1 MSLLTGLLQLLPPET
16 AHNFTIQLTKYGS
29 SLLGSGF
36 QDQSLHTN
44 VKGLSFSN
52 PLGIAAGFD
61 KNAELIDPLLKIGFG
76 FVECGTVTPIPQFG
90 NSKPRV
96 FRLRNDNAII
106 NRLGFNNKGEKRFVR
121 NLMSAKKRGI
131 VGSNIGPNKDSK
143 NFIDDYLKIYRKI
156 SVSCDYVT
164 INVSSPNTEAL
175 RELQRK
181 EYLEVLLR
189 EISQIRDEETN
200 RKPVMLKID
209 PDNTNDHYSM
219 ILNLVNK
226 HNIDGIIAT
235 NTSLSRPEILQ
246 DLNKK
251 EEGGL
256 SGTPIKNLS
265 DNVLKFLY
273 QETNQ
278 ELILIGV
285 GGVSCAKDVYNKIK
299 LGASL
304 VQLYTSLTYNGPQL
318 INKILIDL
326 VKLIRADGFKNV
338 SEAVGVDNKW
348 KILLN
353 LHLLKERDR

>member
-1 MSLLTGLLQLLPPET
+1 MSLLTGMLQLLPPET
-16 AHNFTIQLTKYGS
+16 AHNVTIKLTKFGS
-29 SLLGSGF
+29 PLLSKGF

-44 VKGLSFSN
+44 LKGLSFSN

-76 FVECGTVTPIPQFG
+76 FVECGTVTPKPQYG
-90 NSKPRV
+90 NDKPRI
-96 FRLRNDNAII
+96 FRLKKDNAII
-106 NRLGFNNKGEKRFVR
+106 NRLGFNNKGEKRFIK
-121 NLMSAKKRGI
+121 NLMSAKRTGI
-131 VGSNIGPNKDSK
+131 VGSNIGPNKDTK

-181 EYLEVLLR
+181 EYLEVLLS
-189 EISQIRDEETN
+189 EISQIRNEEKI
-200 RKPVMLKID
+200 RKPIMLKID
-209 PDNTNDHYSM
+209 PDNTDDHYSM

-226 HNIDGIIAT
+226 YNIDGIIAT
-235 NTSLSRPEILQ
+235 NTSLSRPEILR

-251 EEGGL
+251 KEGGL
-256 SGTPIKNLS
+256 SGSPIKDLS
-265 DNVLKFLY
+265 DKVLKFLY
-273 QETNQ
+273 RETNQ

-285 GGVSCAKDVYNKIK
+285 GGVSSALDVYSKIK

-304 VQLYTSLTYNGPQL
+304 VQMYTSLTYGGPQL

-326 VKLIRADGFKNV
+326 VKLIKDDGFANI
-338 SEAVGVDNKW
+338 SEAVGVDNK
-348 KILLN
+348 
-353 LHLLKERDR
+353 

>member
-1 MSLLTGLLQLLPPET
+1 MSSLTAMLQLLPPET
-16 AHNFTIQLTKYGS
+16 AHKVTIQLTKYGS
-29 SLLGSGF
+29 SLLSKGF

-76 FVECGTVTPIPQFG
+76 FVECGTVTPLPQFG
-90 NSKPRV
+90 NTKPRV
-96 FRLRNDNAII
+96 FRLKKDNAII
-106 NRLGFNNKGEKRFVR
+106 NRLGFNNKGEKRFVN
-121 NLMSAKKRGI
+121 NLMSAKKTGI

-156 SVSCDYVT
+156 SISSDYVT

-189 EISQIRDEETN
+189 EISQIRDEENN
-200 RKPVMLKID
+200 RKPIMLKID

-226 HNIDGIIAT
+226 YNIDGIIAT
-235 NTSLSRPEILQ
+235 NTSLSRPEILR

-251 EEGGL
+251 REGGL
-256 SGTPIKNLS
+256 SGTPIREIS
-265 DNVLKFLY
+265 DKVLKFLY
-273 QETNQ
+273 QEANN

-285 GGVSCAKDVYNKIK
+285 GGVGSALDVYSKIK

-304 VQLYTSLTYNGPQL
+304 VQMYTSLTYGGPRL

-326 VKLIRADGFKNV
+326 VKLIKDDGFTNI
-338 SEAVGVDNKW
+338 SEAVGVNNK
-348 KILLN
+348 
-353 LHLLKERDR
+353 

>member
-1 MSLLTGLLQLLPPET
+1 MSFLTGLLQLLPPET
-16 AHNFTIQLTKYGS
+16 AHNLTIQLTKYGS
-29 SLLGSGF
+29 SFIDSGF

-44 VKGLSFSN
+44 IKGLRFSN

-61 KNAELIDPLLKIGFG
+61 KNAELIDPLLRIGFG
-76 FVECGTVTPIPQFG
+76 FVECGTVTPMPQFG
-90 NSKPRV
+90 NTKPRV
-96 FRLRNDNAII
+96 FRLNKDNAII
-106 NRLGFNNKGEKRFVR
+106 NRLGFNNKGEKRFVK
-121 NLMSAKKRGI
+121 NLMSAKKKGI

-164 INVSSPNTEAL
+164 VNVSSPNTEAL

-189 EISQIRDEETN
+189 EISQIRDETN
-200 RKPVMLKID
+200 RKPIMLKID
-209 PDNTNDHYSM
+209 PDNTNDQYSM

-226 HNIDGIIAT
+226 YNIDGIIAT
-235 NTSLSRPEILQ
+235 NTSLSRPEILR

-251 EEGGL
+251 REGGL
-256 SGTPIKNLS
+256 SGTPIKDLS
-265 DNVLKFLY
+265 DKVLKFLY
-273 QETNQ
+273 RETNQ

-285 GGVSCAKDVYNKIK
+285 GGVSSALDVYSKIK

-304 VQLYTSLTYNGPQL
+304 VQMYTSLTYGGPQL

-326 VKLIRADGFKNV
+326 VKLIKDDGFTNI
-338 SEAVGVDNKW
+338 SEAVGVNNK
-348 KILLN
+348 
-353 LHLLKERDR
+353 

>member
-1 MSLLTGLLQLLPPET
+1 MSLLTGMLQLLPPET
-16 AHNFTIQLTKYGS
+16 AHNVTIKLTKYGS
-29 SLLGSGF
+29 PLLSKGF

-76 FVECGTVTPIPQFG
+76 FVECGTVTPKPQYG
-90 NSKPRV
+90 NAKPRI
-96 FRLRNDNAII
+96 FRLKKDNAII
-106 NRLGFNNKGEKRFVR
+106 NRLGFNNKGEKRFVE
-121 NLMSAKKRGI
+121 NLMSAKKTGI

-143 NFIDDYLKIYRKI
+143 NFIDDYIKIYRKI

-189 EISQIRDEETN
+189 EISQIRNEETN
-200 RKPVMLKID
+200 RKLIMLKID
-209 PDNTNDHYSM
+209 PDNANDHYGM
-219 ILNLVNK
+219 ILNLVGK
-226 HNIDGIIAT
+226 YNIDGIVAT
-235 NTSLSRPEILQ
+235 NTSISRPEILR

-251 EEGGL
+251 REGGL
-256 SGTPIKNLS
+256 SGTPIKDLS
-265 DNVLKFLY
+265 DKVLKFLY

-285 GGVSCAKDVYNKIK
+285 GGISSASDAYNKIK

-304 VQLYTSLTYNGPQL
+304 VQMYTSLTFGGPQL
-318 INKILIDL
+318 ISRILIDL
-326 VKLIRADGFKNV
+326 VKLIKKDGFTNI
-338 SEAVGVDNKW
+338 SEAVGADNQ
-348 KILLN
+348 
-353 LHLLKERDR
+353 

>member
-1 MSLLTGLLQLLPPET
+1 MSLLTGMLQLLPPET
-16 AHNFTIQLTKYGS
+16 AHNVTIQLTKYGS
-29 SLLGSGF
+29 PLLSKGF

-76 FVECGTVTPIPQFG
+76 FVECGTVTPKPQYG
-90 NSKPRV
+90 NAKPRI
-96 FRLRNDNAII
+96 FRLKKDNAII
-106 NRLGFNNKGEKRFVR
+106 NKLGFNNKGEKRFVK
-121 NLMSAKKRGI
+121 NLMSAKRTGI
-131 VGSNIGPNKDSK
+131 VGSNIGPNKDTK

-189 EISQIRDEETN
+189 DISQIRNEENN
-200 RKPVMLKID
+200 RKPIMLKID

-226 HNIDGIIAT
+226 YNIDGIIAT
-235 NTSLSRPEILQ
+235 NTSLSRPEILR

-251 EEGGL
+251 RKGGL
-256 SGTPIKNLS
+256 SGIPIRDLS
-265 DNVLKFLY
+265 DKVLKFLY
-273 QETNQ
+273 RETNQ

-285 GGVSCAKDVYNKIK
+285 GGVGSALDVYNKIK

-304 VQLYTSLTYNGPQL
+304 VQIYTSLTYSGPQL

-326 VKLIRADGFKNV
+326 VKLIKDDGFANI
-338 SEAVGVDNKW
+338 SEAVGVNNK
-348 KILLN
+348 
-353 LHLLKERDR
+353 

>member
-1 MSLLTGLLQLLPPET
+1 MSYLTGLLQLLPPET

-29 SLLGSGF
+29 SLLGAGF
-36 QDQSLHTN
+36 EDQSLNTN
-44 VKGLSFSN
+44 INGLSFSN

-76 FVECGTVTPIPQFG
+76 FVECGTVTPMPQFG
-90 NSKPRV
+90 NTKPRV
-96 FRLRNDNAII
+96 FRLKKDNAII
-106 NRLGFNNKGEKRFVR
+106 NRLGFNNKGEKSFIK
-121 NLMSAKKRGI
+121 NLMSAKKTGI

-143 NFIDDYLKIYRKI
+143 NFIDDYLKIYKKL

-189 EISQIRDEETN
+189 EISQIRDEGSN
-200 RKPVMLKID
+200 RKPIMLKID

-226 HNIDGIIAT
+226 YNIDGIIAT
-235 NTSLSRPEILQ
+235 NTSLSRPEILR
-246 DLNKK
+246 DHNKK
-251 EEGGL
+251 REGGL
-256 SGTPIKNLS
+256 SGPPIKDLS
-265 DNVLKFLY
+265 DKVLKFLY
-273 QETNQ
+273 RETNQ

-285 GGVSCAKDVYNKIK
+285 GGVSSALDVYSKIK

-304 VQLYTSLTYNGPQL
+304 VQMYTSLTYGGPQL

-326 VKLIRADGFKNV
+326 VKLIKDDGFANI
-338 SEAVGVDNKW
+338 SEAVGVNNK
-348 KILLN
+348 
-353 LHLLKERDR
+353 

>member
-1 MSLLTGLLQLLPPET
+1 MSLLTGLLQILPPET
-16 AHNFTIQLTKYGS
+16 AHNFTIQLTKYGY
-29 SLLGSGF
+29 SLLSPGF
-36 QDQSLHTN
+36 QDQSLRTN
-44 VKGLSFSN
+44 IKGLSFSN

-76 FVECGTVTPIPQFG
+76 FVECGTVTPIPQPG
-90 NSKPRV
+90 NAKPRV
-96 FRLRNDNAII
+96 FRLKKDNAII
-106 NRLGFNNKGEKRFVR
+106 NRLGFNNKGEKKFVK
-121 NLMSAKKRGI
+121 NLMSAKKKGI
-131 VGSNIGPNKDSK
+131 VGSNIGPNKDSI
-143 NFIDDYLKIYRKI
+143 NFIDDYLKIYRNI

-200 RKPVMLKID
+200 RKPIMLKID

-219 ILNLVNK
+219 ILNLVGK
-226 HNIDGIIAT
+226 YDIDGIIAT
-235 NTSLSRPEILQ
+235 NTSLSRPKNLQ

-251 EEGGL
+251 REGGL
-256 SGTPIKNLS
+256 SGAPIKDLS
-265 DNVLKFLY
+265 DKVLRFLY

-285 GGVSCAKDVYNKIK
+285 GGVNSALDVYKKIK

-304 VQLYTSLTYNGPQL
+304 VQLYTSLTYGGPRL
-318 INKILIDL
+318 INNILIDL
-326 VKLIRADGFKNV
+326 VKLIKDDGFTNV
-338 SEAVGVDNKW
+338 SEAVGVDN
-348 KILLN
+348 
-353 LHLLKERDR
+353 

>member
-16 AHNFTIQLTKYGS
+16 AHDFTIKLTKYGS
-29 SLLGSGF
+29 PLLESGF

-44 VKGLSFSN
+44 FKGLNLNN

-76 FVECGTVTPIPQFG
+76 FVECGTVTPLPQYG
-90 NSKPRV
+90 NTKPRV
-96 FRLRNDNAII
+96 FRLKKDNAII
-106 NRLGFNNKGEKRFVR
+106 NKLGFNNNGEKRFVK
-121 NLMSAKKRGI
+121 NLMSARKNGI
-131 VGSNIGPNKDSK
+131 VGSNIGPNKNSK
-143 NFIDDYLKIYRKI
+143 NFIDDYLKIYSKV
-156 SVSCDYVT
+156 SVSCDYVA
-164 INVSSPNTEAL
+164 INVSSPNTKAL

-219 ILNLVNK
+219 IINLVSK
-226 HNIDGIIAT
+226 YNIDGIIAT
-235 NTSLSRPEILQ
+235 NTSLSRPGILR
-246 DLNKK
+246 DFNKK
-251 EEGGL
+251 REGGL
-256 SGTPIKNLS
+256 SGAPIKDLS
-265 DNVLKFLY
+265 DKVLKFLY

-285 GGVSCAKDVYNKIK
+285 GGVSSALDVYNKIK

-304 VQLYTSLTYNGPQL
+304 VQLYTSLTYSGPQL
-318 INKILIDL
+318 INEILVDL
-326 VKLIRADGFKNV
+326 VKLIKDDGFTNI
-338 SEAVGVDNKW
+338 SEAVGVN
-348 KILLN
+348 N
-353 LHLLKERDR
+353 R

>member
-1 MSLLTGLLQLLPPET
+1 MSLLTGMLQLLPPET
-16 AHNFTIQLTKYGS
+16 AHSVTIQLTKYGS
-29 SLLGSGF
+29 PLINKGF

-76 FVECGTVTPIPQFG
+76 FVECGTVTPKPQYG
-90 NSKPRV
+90 NEKPRI
-96 FRLRNDNAII
+96 FRLKKDSAII
-106 NRLGFNNKGEKRFVR
+106 NKLGFNNKGEKRFVK
-121 NLMSAKKRGI
+121 NLMSAKRTGI
-131 VGSNIGPNKDSK
+131 VGSNIGPNKDTK

-189 EISQIRDEETN
+189 DISQIRNEENN
-200 RKPVMLKID
+200 RKPIMLKID

-219 ILNLVNK
+219 ILNLVSK
-226 HNIDGIIAT
+226 YHIDGIIAT
-235 NTSLSRPEILQ
+235 NTSLSRPEILRDQ
-246 DLNKK
+246 NKK
-251 EEGGL
+251 RDGGL
-256 SGTPIKNLS
+256 SGPPIKDLS
-265 DNVLKFLY
+265 DKVLKFLY
-273 QETNQ
+273 RETNH
-278 ELILIGV
+278 ELVLIGV
-285 GGVSCAKDVYNKIK
+285 GGVGSALDVYNKIK

-304 VQLYTSLTYNGPQL
+304 VQMYTSLTYGGPQL

-326 VKLIRADGFKNV
+326 VKLIKDDGFTNI
-338 SEAVGVDNKW
+338 SEAVGINNK
-348 KILLN
+348 
-353 LHLLKERDR
+353 

>member
-1 MSLLTGLLQLLPPET
+1 MSLLTGMLQLLPPET
-16 AHNFTIQLTKYGS
+16 AHNVTIQLTKYGS
-29 SLLGSGF
+29 PLLRKGF

-44 VKGLSFSN
+44 LRGLNFRN

-76 FVECGTVTPIPQFG
+76 FVECGTVTPMPQFG
-90 NSKPRV
+90 NTKPRV
-96 FRLRNDNAII
+96 FRLKKDNAII
-106 NRLGFNNKGEKRFVR
+106 NRLGFNNKGEKRFVK
-121 NLMSAKKRGI
+121 NLMSAKRTGI
-131 VGSNIGPNKDSK
+131 VGSNIGPNKDTK

-164 INVSSPNTEAL
+164 INVSSPNTETL
-175 RELQRK
+175 RELQKK

-189 EISQIRDEETN
+189 DISQIRNEEN
-200 RKPVMLKID
+200 NKKPIMLKID
-209 PDNTNDHYSM
+209 PDNTNDHYSI

-226 HNIDGIIAT
+226 YNIDGIIAT
-235 NTSLSRPEILQ
+235 NTSLSRPEILR

-251 EEGGL
+251 RDGGL
-256 SGTPIKNLS
+256 SGTPIKDLS
-265 DNVLKFLY
+265 DKVLKFLY

-285 GGVSCAKDVYNKIK
+285 GGVSSALDVYNKIK

-304 VQLYTSLTYNGPQL
+304 VQLYTSLTYGGPQL

-326 VKLIRADGFKNV
+326 VIDCSN
-338 SEAVGVDNKW
+338 
-348 KILLN
+348 
-353 LHLLKERDR
+353 

>member
-1 MSLLTGLLQLLPPET
+1 MSLLTGMLQLLPPET
-16 AHNFTIQLTKYGS
+16 AHNVTIQLTKYGS
-29 SLLGSGF
+29 PLINKGF

-76 FVECGTVTPIPQFG
+76 FVECGTVTPEPQYG
-90 NSKPRV
+90 NAKPRI
-96 FRLRNDNAII
+96 FRLKNDNAII
-106 NRLGFNNKGEKRFVR
+106 NKLGFNNKGEKRFLK
-121 NLMSAKKRGI
+121 NLMSAKKTGI
-131 VGSNIGPNKDSK
+131 VGSNIGPNKETK
-143 NFIDDYLKIYRKI
+143 NFIDDYIKIYRKI

-189 EISQIRDEETN
+189 DISQIRNEETN
-200 RKPVMLKID
+200 RKLIMLKID

-226 HNIDGIIAT
+226 YDIDGIIAT
-235 NTSLSRPEILQ
+235 NTSLSRPEILK

-251 EEGGL
+251 REGGL
-256 SGTPIKNLS
+256 SGAPIKDIS
-265 DNVLKFLY
+265 DKVLKFLY
-273 QETNQ
+273 RETNQ
-278 ELILIGV
+278 ELILIGI
-285 GGVSCAKDVYNKIK
+285 GGVGSALDVYNKIK

-304 VQLYTSLTYNGPQL
+304 VQMYTSLTYGGPQL

-326 VKLIRADGFKNV
+326 VKLIKNDGFANIT
-338 SEAVGVDNKW
+338 EAVGVNNK
-348 KILLN
+348 
-353 LHLLKERDR
+353 

>member
-1 MSLLTGLLQLLPPET
+1 MSFLTGLLQLLPPET

-29 SLLGSGF
+29 SLLGSAF

-44 VKGLSFSN
+44 VRGLNFKN

-76 FVECGTVTPIPQFG
+76 FVECGTVTPMPQFG
-90 NSKPRV
+90 NTQPRV
-96 FRLRNDNAII
+96 FRLKKDNAII
-106 NRLGFNNKGEKRFVR
+106 NRLGFNNKGEKRFVK
-121 NLMSAKKRGI
+121 NLISAKKSGI

-156 SVSCDYVT
+156 SISCDYVT

-175 RELQRK
+175 RDLQRK

-189 EISQIRDEETN
+189 ELSQIRDEETI
-200 RKPVMLKID
+200 RKLIMLKID

-219 ILNLVNK
+219 IINLVNK
-226 HNIDGIIAT
+226 YNIDGIIAT
-235 NTSLSRPEILQ
+235 NTSLSRPEILR

-251 EEGGL
+251 REGGL
-256 SGTPIKNLS
+256 SGAPIKDLS
-265 DNVLKFLY
+265 DKVLKFLY
-273 QETNQ
+273 RETNQ

-285 GGVSCAKDVYNKIK
+285 GGVCSALDAYNKIK

-304 VQLYTSLTYNGPQL
+304 VQLYTSLTYCGPQL
-318 INKILIDL
+318 INEILIDL
-326 VKLIRADGFKNV
+326 VKLIKDDGFTNI
-338 SEAVGVDNKW
+338 SEAVGADN
-348 KILLN
+348 
-353 LHLLKERDR
+353 R